1 MVGQGDLTSAF
12 PVKKFVVATGGGS
25 RRYCLPDS
33 RMNAFRHSLAASLTA
48 GLTLLGQAQT
58 YTATDRQPTPAEL
71 AQLPAV
77 VPEKVAALLKDV
89 KVPDDFDVTIFATPP
104 AVNYPVFVAAATD
117 GTLYVSSDGNG
128 SLDRKPHLGRVLRV
142 RDTNGDGQ
150 ADEVKAFVPDVD
162 SPRGLVWDH
171 DRLYLLHP
179 PDISEFIDKDGDG
192 VAEEKRTLV
201 RGIGWTFKDRPADHG
216 SNGLELGIDGWL
228 YAAIGDFGFMEATG
242 TDGRKLQMRGGGVV
256 RVRPDGTG
264 LETYAEGTRNIVE
277 AAVGP
282 ELDLFARDNTNDGG
296 GWDVRLHHF
305 SGYTQHGY
313 PRLFKN
319 FPDEIIQ
326 PLADYGGGSGCGA
339 GWIDEPGIPAKWNNA
354 PFTADWGRDWIYQ
367 HTLTNRGATFGAGQA
382 EFIRVPRVT
391 DLDVDGNSA
400 VYAASWKG
408 ASFTWVGPEVG
419 FIARAT
425 PKGFKP
431 EPMPDFAKLPE
442 GDLVKLLESPSHRR
456 RLEAQRTLIRRQAA
470 SSTPLPAWE
479 QVAGLVTNK
488 TKPSASRIAAMF
500 GLKQAL
506 GTNSHATLLRLI
518 PGFRPVTGPI
528 RLEETN
534 TFSGSWDRKLAPW
547 ALRALVDRDD
557 QLAAVPVRATQVA
570 LTDASLISA
579 NQRTRK
585 EAILALGKL
594 GKPRETKA
602 ITSYLDDADPVV
614 AHTALQTLIRI
625 KAVDICLELAGRTN
639 DVRKKVPRIRAD
651 CLRVLQSIPEPKTVA
666 GLIGL
671 LGAETNAERREGLIT
686 ALCRLHFV
694 EGPWKGDSWGTRPD
708 TRGPFYQPEPW
719 SETPKIAAALKAALD
734 RADAKE
740 AAFIG
745 RELARHRIPAGDALA
760 KLIARAEAEPS
771 LLPAIAAQLAE
782 AEDVPANAVPLL
794 VQTAT
799 AEATA
804 DAARAQAVIALAKTA
819 HPDAWRAILTALPRV
834 QQTKTENNLAEKAR
848 AAVNNAGK
856 LDQVHAVFEEVAPKL
871 DGAASQL
878 AEGFLLKLA
887 ARKVG
892 APEAREAAAKSLD
905 AGWADAKRRVQILK
919 AAAQVG
925 DASRAAQFVAALD
938 DADAD
943 VAKAAQETVKRLK
956 LDPEKFRAEAAAPK
970 VGDLSVE
977 AVLTQVLATRGEL
990 VRGEQLF
997 AQVGCNGCHTVKAD
1011 EPLKGPF
1018 LGTIAVTYKRREL
1031 AEAILVPNKTLAQGF
1046 VANHF
1051 ELKDG
1056 TELDG
1061 FVVREAADAVTIRT
1075 ITAQEQTL
1083 AVKDIAKREKQ
1094 EKSLMPEGLA
1104 AGLTVKEFA
1113 SLLDYLEALSKAK

>member
-1 MVGQGDLTSAF
+1 
-12 PVKKFVVATGGGS
+12 
-25 RRYCLPDS
+25 
-33 RMNAFRHSLAASLTA
+33 MNALRRSFAASLTA
-48 GLTLLGQAQT
+48 GLALTVQAQT
-58 YTATDRQPTPAEL
+58 YTATDRQPTPEEL
-71 AQLPAV
+71 AKLPAV
-77 VPEKVAALLKDV
+77 VPDKAAALLKEV
-89 KVPDDFDVTIFATPP
+89 QVPDDFDVTIFATPP
-104 AVNYPVFVAAATD
+104 AVNYPVFVAAAPD

-171 DRLYLLHP
+171 DRVYLLHP
-179 PDISEFIDKDGDG
+179 PDISAFIDKDGDG
-192 VAEEKRTLV
+192 VADEKKTLV
-201 RGIGWTFKDRPADHG
+201 SGIGWTFKDRPADHG

-228 YAAIGDFGFMEATG
+228 YAAIGDFGFMEAAG
-242 TDGRKLQMRGGGVV
+242 TDGRRLQMRGGGVV

-282 ELDLFARDNTNDGG
+282 LLDVFARDNTNDGG

-319 FPDEIIQ
+319 FPDEIVQ

-339 GWIDEPGIPAKWNNA
+339 GWIDEPGIPARWNNA
-354 PFTADWGRDWIYQ
+354 PFTADWGRDWIY
-367 HTLTNRGATFGAGQA
+367 HHGLTNRGATYSASQE
-382 EFIRVPRVT
+382 EFIKLPRVT
-391 DLDVDGNSA
+391 DLDADANSA

-431 EPMPDFAKLPE
+431 EPLPDFEKLSDE
-442 GDLVKLLESPSHRR
+442 ALVHQLESPSHRR
-456 RLEAQRTLIRRQAA
+456 RLEAQRTLIRRQATA
-470 SSTPLPAWE
+470 SAPLAAWDL
-479 QVAGLVTNK
+479 VRNLVTDK
-488 TKPSASRIAAMF
+488 TKPAASRIAGMY

-506 GTNSHATLLRLI
+506 GTNSHPTLISLV
-518 PGFRPVTGPI
+518 PGYRPAGVPI
-528 RLEETN
+528 DLTVTN
-534 TFSGSWDRKLAPW
+534 TTWDRKLSPW
-547 ALRALVDRDD
+547 AVRALVDRED
-557 QLAAVPVRATQVA
+557 QLKAVPVKVAQVQ
-570 LTDASLISA
+570 LTDSFVVSP
-579 NQRTRK
+579 NPRGRK

-594 GKPRETKA
+594 GNPRETQS
-602 ITSYLDDADPVV
+602 ITSYLDDPDPVV
-614 AHTALQTLIRI
+614 AHTALQTLIRV
-625 KAVDICLELAGRTN
+625 KAVDVCLMLVGRTN
-639 DVRKKVPRIRAD
+639 DVRKKVPRIRTG
-651 CLRVLQSIPEPKTVA
+651 CLQVLQSIPQSNTVA
-666 GLIGL
+666 GLIAL
-671 LGAETNAERREGLIT
+671 LNQEPEAERRAGIIT

-694 EGPWKGDSWGTRPD
+694 EGKWKGDSWGTRPD

-719 SETPKIAAALKAALD
+719 SETPKIAAALKAALAK
-734 RADAKE
+734 ADSKE

-745 RELARHRIPAGDALA
+745 RELSRHRIPAGDALDQ
-760 KLIARAEAEPS
+760 LITRAATEPS
-771 LLPAIAAQLAE
+771 LLPAIASQLAE
-782 AEDVPANAVPLL
+782 AEDVPGNAIPLL
-794 VQTAT
+794 IQTAT
-799 AEATA
+799 AAATA
-804 DAARAQAVIALAKTA
+804 DAPRAQAVIALAKTA
-819 HPDAWRAILTALPRV
+819 NADAWRAILTALPLV
-834 QQTKTENNLAEKAR
+834 QATKTENNLAEKAR
-848 AAVNNAGK
+848 NAVNNASK
-856 LDQVHAVFEEVAPKL
+856 LDQVHGVFEEAAPKL
-871 DGAASQL
+871 DGPSSQL

-887 ARKVG
+887 SRKVG
-892 APEAREAAAKSLD
+892 APEAREAANRSLD
-905 AGWADAKRRVQILK
+905 AGWGDAKRRVQILK

-938 DADAD
+938 DANTE

-956 LDPEKFRAEAAAPK
+956 LDPEKFRAEAKAPK
-970 VGDLSVE
+970 VGDLALE
-977 AVLTQVLATRGEL
+977 AVFSQVLETKGE
-990 VRGEQLF
+990 VSRGEQLF
-997 AQVGCNGCHTVKAD
+997 AQIGCNGCHTVKAD

-1018 LGTIAVTYKRREL
+1018 LGTVATIYKRREL

-1056 TELDG
+1056 TEVDG

-1075 ITAQEQTL
+1075 VTAQEQTIP
-1083 AVKDIAKREKQ
+1083 VKEVSKREKL

-1113 SLLDYLEALSKAK
+1113 SLLDYLEALAKAK